1 MVSQMNDD
9 PIIKNYIDSN
19 SPELVDSL
27 NDFVSELK
35 NPKITSKENPVDKCN
50 SINEI
55 VSRFQEFDLDQLRS
69 FFNKKFKTDLRPYF
83 WDEFVDEQV
92 LLSRI
97 IALIEEGS
105 MKSIE
110 PLTLNFRLSKLS
122 TSRLKFIEQ
131 NPLKKSINIGN
142 KDMFVDQLISSS
154 NKSLFPKTIIE
165 NAIEQIYN
173 EARNEKDILHL
184 ISIIYNRRF
193 CWTESM
199 VPEEY
204 ADDMYKLECE
214 KEWKKIILKIAT
226 ARLNTTEAFIINS
239 RMYDVCFNTAE
250 KWWKRDEENR
260 NKLQPNLDNL
270 DEDERNRAEQFAEK
284 YLNA

>member
-1 MVSQMNDD
+1 MVSQMIDD

-19 SPELVDSL
+19 SPELLDSL
-27 NDFVSELK
+27 NDFVAELK
-35 NPKITSKENPVDKCN
+35 KTKTTTKENPVEACN

-55 VSRFQEFDLDQLRS
+55 VSSFQEFDVDELRT
-69 FFNKKFKTDLRPYF
+69 FFNKKFKTDLKPYF

-97 IALIEEGS
+97 LAIIEEGA
-105 MKSIE
+105 MKSID

-131 NPLKKSINIGN
+131 NPLKKSIKIGN
-142 KDMFVDQLISSS
+142 NDMFVDQLISSS

-173 EARNEKDILHL
+173 EARNEKDIKHL

-199 VPEEY
+199 VPAEY
-204 ADDMYKLECE
+204 ADQETEWEYK
-214 KEWKKIILKIAT
+214 KDWKKIILKIAT

-239 RMYDVCFNTAE
+239 RMYDVCLNTAQQM
-250 KWWKRDEENR
+250 WDRDDENR
-260 NKLQPNLDNL
+260 NKIQPNLDEL
-270 DEDERNRAEQFAEK
+270 DEDEKNRAQQFAEK
-284 YLNA
+284 YLND

>member
-1 MVSQMNDD
+1 MVSQMIDD

-35 NPKITSKENPVDKCN
+35 KPKITSKKNPVDKCN

-55 VSRFQEFDLDQLRS
+55 VSTFQEFDLDQLRS

-97 IALIEEGS
+97 LAIIEEGA

-131 NPLKKSINIGN
+131 
-142 KDMFVDQLISSS
+142 
-154 NKSLFPKTIIE
+154 T
-165 NAIEQIYN
+165 
-173 EARNEKDILHL
+173 H
-184 ISIIYNRRF
+184 
-193 CWTESM
+193 
-199 VPEEY
+199 
-204 ADDMYKLECE
+204 
-214 KEWKKIILKIAT
+214 
-226 ARLNTTEAFIINS
+226 
-239 RMYDVCFNTAE
+239 
-250 KWWKRDEENR
+250 
-260 NKLQPNLDNL
+260 
-270 DEDERNRAEQFAEK
+270 
-284 YLNA
+284 